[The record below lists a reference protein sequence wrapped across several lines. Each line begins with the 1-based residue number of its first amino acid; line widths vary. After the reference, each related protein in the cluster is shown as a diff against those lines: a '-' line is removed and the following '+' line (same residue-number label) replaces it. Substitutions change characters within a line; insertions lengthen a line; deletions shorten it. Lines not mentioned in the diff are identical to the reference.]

1 MKPYSLDF
9 RQKIFDTYKIGE
21 ISQRDLAKR
30 FCVSLSFI
38 EKLLKQ
44 YRETNNIA
52 PKTRT
57 KQTPPKL
64 NEEQLDVLFEIVEA
78 KNDATLEEIRESLFD
93 KIGITI
99 SIATVDRMLKKM
111 EISVKK
117 KHCTLTKKRLKE
129 FNH

>member
-1 MKPYSLDF
+1 MQPYSLDF
-9 RQKIFDTYKIGE
+9 RQKIFDTYLEGK

-38 EKLLKQ
+38 EKLIKQ

-64 NEEQLDVLFEIVEA
+64 NSEQLDVLKEIVEA
-78 KNDATLEEIRESLFD
+78 KNDATLSEIREILFE

-99 SIATVDRMLKKM
+99 SIATVDRMLQKM

-117 KHCTLTKKRLKE
+117 KHCTLQKKRLKE
-129 FNH
+129 FNY

>member
-64 NEEQLDVLFEIVEA
+64 NSEQRDVLFEIVET
-78 KNDATLEEIRESLFD
+78 KNDATLEEIREILFD

-99 SIATVDRMLKKM
+99 SIATVDRMLQKM

-117 KHCTLTKKRLKE
+117 NIAR
-129 FNH
+129 